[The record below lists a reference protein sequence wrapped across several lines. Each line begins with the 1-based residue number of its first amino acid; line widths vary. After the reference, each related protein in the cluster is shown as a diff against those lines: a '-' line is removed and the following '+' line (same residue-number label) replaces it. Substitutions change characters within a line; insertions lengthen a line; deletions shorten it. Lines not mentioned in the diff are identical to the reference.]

1 MAVILMLLTA
11 ACGVQPSGVIRGASP
26 PSGPVEPGDSV
37 TLYLVANGQLSTVQR
52 PSRSL
57 SRADTLA
64 LLATG
69 PTGEERAR
77 GLTSDVPNGA
87 APFSVTIEPPDRKV
101 VTVSVSVDEL
111 SDTAIDQI
119 VCTAAEPGERVTVLG
134 VGQARGPRDCPVP
147 G

>member
-1 MAVILMLLTA
+1 M
-11 ACGVQPSGVIRGASP
+11 
-26 PSGPVEPGDSV
+26 
-37 TLYLVANGQLSTVQR
+37 YLVANGQLSTVQR

-57 SRADTLA
+57 SHADTLA

-69 PTGEERAR
+69 PTKEERAR

-87 APFSVTIEPPDRKV
+87 APFSVTTEPPDRKV

-134 VGQARGPRDCPVP
+134 VGQAHGPRDCPIP